1 MNVQEEYRE
10 TSFSTQSQGQL
21 VVMLYDGAIRFLKI
35 AQEKLE
41 ENDHA
46 GKGIYIGKA
55 QDIISELNNSLDM
68 DSGGELSKNLRAL
81 YNFLYRHLNR
91 ANMERDQQKL
101 RDCIGILEELHEAW
115 EQVAEEDMPSHTG

>member
-35 AQEKLE
+35 AREKLE
-41 ENDHA
+41 ENDYA

-68 DSGGELSKNLRAL
+68 ETGGELSKNLRAL
-81 YNFLYRHLNR
+81 YNFLYRHLNE
-91 ANMERDQQKL
+91 ANMERDPEKL
-101 RDCIGILEELHEAW
+101 QDCIGILQELHEAW
-115 EQVAEEDMPSHTG
+115 EQVADEQTTSEAG

>member
-1 MNVQEEYRE
+1 MDVQDKYRE
-10 TSFSTQSQGQL
+10 TTFSTQSQGQL

-35 AQEKLE
+35 AREKLE
-41 ENDHA
+41 EEDYA

-81 YNFLYRHLNR
+81 YNFLYRHLNQ
-91 ANMERDQQKL
+91 ANMDRDAEKI
-101 RDCIGILEELHEAW
+101 RDCIDILQELHGAW
-115 EQVAEEDMPSHTG
+115 EQVAEEAPSTGG

>member
-10 TSFSTQSQGQL
+10 TTFSTQSQGQL

-35 AQEKLE
+35 AQEKME

-81 YNFLYRHLNR
+81 YNFLYRHLNQ
-91 ANMERDQQKL
+91 ANMERDPRKL
-101 RDCIGILEELHEAW
+101 QDCIGILQELHEAW
-115 EQVAEEDMPSHTG
+115 EQVADEQTTSEAG